1 MKKAVNRQEVIM
13 KKILSLVLA
22 LVMMV
27 SAMFVLSSCSQD
39 KLNFGKEYRELSAQ
53 MDVLLQLNAK
63 SIDVGV
69 MDSIMAGYY
78 MSQDTAYS
86 NSLMIVENLDL
97 AVEQYGIA
105 ARKGSGL
112 TKKINAAL
120 IDLAKEGVV
129 ETLATKY
136 GIASELCIDKNATV
150 AELTESEKADWDYI
164 KGEGKFIVGYTLF
177 APIAYKNDAGELI
190 GFDIELAKAVA
201 EKLDIEVEFKEI
213 EWNSK
218 ESLLAGKSID
228 CIWNGMTI
236 TEERKT
242 NMEVSIPYLNN
253 KQVAVIRQEDKD
265 KYKTTDDMSAAI
277 IGAEAGSA
285 GEACV
290 KPAEEE

>member
-1 MKKAVNRQEVIM
+1 M

-27 SAMFVLSSCSQD
+27 SAMFVLSSCSQE

-236 TEERKT
+236 TEERKA